1 MVSKKL
7 VAEEKQ
13 GFGQGGQATFVS
25 VLHLG
30 TVITQTKTTCPH
42 MGTGECTAVTRVSF
56 RKDYQRKEAGSRLPR
71 DFLIT
76 GLGGQVSEL
85 KGGDGGGVETCVK
98 MLLKPH
104 CSR

>member
-1 MVSKKL
+1 M
-7 VAEEKQ
+7 
-13 GFGQGGQATFVS
+13 
-25 VLHLG
+25 
-30 TVITQTKTTCPH
+30 
-42 MGTGECTAVTRVSF
+42 SF